1 MIPITRLSVGQAEA
15 TAAAEA
21 VMSGWL
27 TVGKRGEAFEE
38 AVARYVG
45 AKHAVAVNSCTTG
58 LHLAL
63 IAAGVKPGDEVICPS
78 YSFIAS
84 ANAILYAGATPKFV
98 DIDPRTYNIDTGLI
112 EAAISAK
119 TSAILPVSQIGLGAD
134 IPAILEIAK
143 RHKLK
148 VVEDAAPSLGA
159 LAAGRFIGSIS
170 DFTCFSF
177 DARKILT
184 TGEGGVI
191 TTNDTDAA
199 ARLRKLRAHAA
210 STSTADRH
218 KSDQVRFEEYPELG
232 FNYKLTDIQAAIGL
246 VQMGRIDEIVAERR
260 RLAHRYNRL
269 LADLDG
275 IALPHEPAGWRH
287 VYQSYCVRL
296 KNGKPQLA
304 VMNEMAQKGVATR
317 RIMAIHREPL
327 YRVMYPS
334 LSLPVS
340 EQVTDTAFLLP
351 MFVGLTDSEQ
361 DEVVRVL
368 RAAVA
373 G

>member
-1 MIPITRLSVGQAEA
+1 MIPITRLSVGEAEA
-15 TAAAEA
+15 KAAAEA

-27 TVGKRGEAFEE
+27 TVGKRGESFEE

-45 AKHAVAVNSCTTG
+45 AKHAVAVNSCTTA

-63 IAAGVKPGDEVICPS
+63 IAAGVKKGDEVICPS
-78 YSFIAS
+78 HSFIVS
-84 ANAILYAGATPKFV
+84 ANAILYAGARPKFV
-98 DIDPRTYNIDTGLI
+98 DIDLRTYNIDPGLI
-112 EAAISAK
+112 EAAISEK

-134 IPAILEIAK
+134 IPAIMEIAR
-143 RHKLK
+143 RHNLK

-159 LAAGRFIGSIS
+159 WAAGKFIGSLS

-184 TGEGGVI
+184 TGEGGII
-191 TTNDTDAA
+191 TTNDTAA
-199 ARLRKLRAHAA
+199 ASRLRQLRAHAA

-246 VQMGRIDEIVAERR
+246 VQMGRVQEIVAERR
-260 RLAHRYNRL
+260 RLAHRYHSL
-269 LADLDG
+269 LADLEC
-275 IALPHEPAGWRH
+275 IELPYEPAGWRH
-287 VYQSYCVRL
+287 VYQCYCVRV

-304 VMNEMAQKGVATR
+304 IMNEMARMGVATR
-317 RIMAIHREPL
+317 RIMAIHREPF
-327 YRVMYPS
+327 YKAMYPS
-334 LSLPVS
+334 LSLPAT
-340 EQVTDTAFLLP
+340 ENATDTTLLLP
-351 MFVGLTDSEQ
+351 IFVGLTDSEQ

-368 RAAVA
+368 RAAVTC
-373 G
+373 